1 MTKPL
6 LELTSP
12 DSNFSVTV
20 GRSSPTF
27 IYGVRN
33 LPDGQGGYP
42 AFVFDTQALT
52 TDRETGEVIVDTS
65 YQYSYGGDDGRDLT
79 SRSHEIPIGR
89 FGFTRVDLTLTKDE
103 EEDSNEVIYTREFEI
118 AENFRRVT
126 GETDFSA
133 SLGTESLGTITPG
146 RDLRIGQ
153 NVNLRVWGL
162 KVLVR
167 VDGLTSGQYGW
178 ECSVASVPMITPRN
192 ITGSW
197 TKRVS
202 PSRASGGGDTSSG
215 YSSGYNE
222 SSYGG
227 YDSGEMIHVGDE
239 VSHLSERIRLL
250 EDEHLVSN
258 LGGALES
265 NRLQLI
271 KKFRD
276 GTEETIDLGEI
287 SGGGGGGL
295 PSSIT
300 LLPGN
305 VISNPGGAFP
315 QEGHSAR
322 ITATMRGVD
331 RLHEEITD
339 HLKDLSPQH
348 SESRW
353 SGSGTGDYILEDIGP
368 LENVSTSGL
377 GAFSWVLSEDIQ
389 GGWNYEWGSRPLQ
402 DKGLLCGLIYLSINY
417 VGKNG
422 ERGTHNAVAR
432 ISNPGNRSVSVLFQ
446 DRVDSDWNIRVTST
460 QRNLNIQSNI
470 DSATEGSTD
479 VNAIF
484 IPDYGEMSK
493 AFNPTTGIGR
503 IDKKITPSYSEGSA
517 GLAIENV
524 FIGGIVSGTVA

>member
-42 AFVFDTQALT
+42 AFIFDTQALT
-52 TDRETGEVIVDTS
+52 TDRATGEVIVDQS
-65 YQYSYGGDDGRDLT
+65 YQYSYGGDDGRDMT

-126 GETDFSA
+126 GETAFSA
-133 SLGTESLGTITPG
+133 SLGSESLGTITPG

-162 KVLVR
+162 KVRVR

-202 PSRASGGGDTSSG
+202 PSRVPSSDTPSD
-215 YSSGYNE
+215 YNSGYNE

-258 LGGALES
+258 FGGTLES
-265 NRLQLI
+265 NRLQLM

-276 GTEETIDLGEI
+276 GTEEIIDLGEI
-287 SGGGGGGL
+287 SGGGGGL

-315 QEGHSAR
+315 QEGHTAR

-348 SESRW
+348 SRSRW
-353 SGSGTGDYILEDIGP
+353 NSEDGYHIGEDIGP
-368 LENVSTSGL
+368 LENMSSSGL

-389 GGWNYEWGSRPLQ
+389 GGWNYEWGNRPLQ

-422 ERGTHNAVAR
+422 ERGTHNSVAR
-432 ISNPGNRSVSVLFQ
+432 VSNPGDRSVSVLFQ

-460 QRNLNIQSNI
+460 PRNLNIQSNI
-470 DSATEGSTD
+470 DSSIEGSTE

-517 GLAIENV
+517 GLAIENI